1 MRYAI
6 YFTPPS
12 NDALLKVA
20 ANWLG
25 RNAFSGEP
33 VKMPAIRS
41 LATDEISLLTE
52 EPRRYGFHATMKA
65 PFRLDEEHT
74 ENDMLSALMHF
85 ASSASPVIIPRLKL
99 HAIGPF
105 FALVP
110 EEPVAELN
118 QLANDVV
125 VAFDRFRAP
134 LTEAEIAK
142 RRPERLSDAQRHN
155 IERWGYPYV
164 FEEFRFHMTLTGP
177 VEEKDRAR
185 VERTLDEFFTPLLD
199 DAVEVANLA
208 LFVEPEKGAPFE
220 IHSLHPLTGGKIASA
235 RASRAVGRP

>member
-1 MRYAI
+1 
-6 YFTPPS
+6 
-12 NDALLKVA
+12 
-20 ANWLG
+20 
-25 RNAFSGEP
+25 
-33 VKMPAIRS
+33 
-41 LATDEISLLTE
+41 
-52 EPRRYGFHATMKA
+52 
-65 PFRLDEEHT
+65 
-74 ENDMLSALMHF
+74 MHF
-85 ASSASPVIIPRLKL
+85 ASSASPVVIPRLKR

-142 RRPERLSDAQRHN
+142 RRPERLSETQRHN

-164 FEEFRFHMTLTGP
+164 FDEFRFHMTLTGP

-220 IHSLHPLTGGKIASA
+220 IHSLHPLTGGQVASA

>member
-33 VKMPAIRS
+33 VKIPALRS
-41 LATDEISLLTE
+41 LETDEIFRLTE
-52 EPRRYGFHATMKA
+52 EPRRYGFHATIKA
-65 PFRLDEEHT
+65 PFRLAEGHS
-74 ENDMLSALMHF
+74 ENDLLSALMHF
-85 ASSASPVIIPRLKL
+85 ASSAAPVVIPRLKL
-99 HAIGPF
+99 HVIGPF

-110 EEPVAELN
+110 DEPVAELN

-134 LTEAEIAK
+134 LSEAEVAR
-142 RRPERLSDAQRHN
+142 RRPERLSEPQRHN
-155 IERWGYPYV
+155 LERWGYPYV

-177 VEEKDRAR
+177 VEEKDRSR
-185 VERTLDEFFTPLLD
+185 VERTLEEFFTPLLD
-199 DAVEVANLA
+199 DSVGVANLA
-208 LFVEPEKGAPFE
+208 LFVEPERGAPFE
-220 IHSLHPLTGGKIASA
+220 IHSLHPLSGGHAASV
-235 RASRAVGRP
+235 RASWAVGRP